1 MPRSAPANLSLDVP
15 PVSVY
20 LKRASCLFK
29 EWEVMRF
36 GRPGWVWGGFFFLCS
51 LLNSALLG
59 EVLVQVSCAVFLKGW
74 AICLQK

>member
-1 MPRSAPANLSLDVP
+1 
-15 PVSVY
+15 
-20 LKRASCLFK
+20 
-29 EWEVMRF
+29 MRF
-36 GRPGWVWGGFFFLCS
+36 GRPGWVWGVFFFFLCS

>member
-1 MPRSAPANLSLDVP
+1 MGL
-15 PVSVY
+15 
-20 LKRASCLFK
+20 
-29 EWEVMRF
+29 
-36 GRPGWVWGGFFFLCS
+36 GWFVVFVFFSLCS